1 MKVKDKVIIVTG
13 GGNGLGRAL
22 VLNLLEKDAKIIAV
36 DMNKTALEETVA
48 LSERNEKTLIT
59 CVADITDKTALEFLF
74 EKAMDSFGGVD
85 GIINNAGIIQPFV
98 KLVELDENVIERIVN
113 VNFFGTVNVT
123 KTFLPHLLT
132 RPEAHIVNISSLGG
146 ILPTAGQIIYC
157 ASKAAI
163 KQLSDCL
170 RSELSETNVHVTSIF
185 PGAMA
190 TSIKVNSGLIREW
203 ENTDYERM
211 KNTMQPVVAAEKI
224 VKAMQRNR
232 THVYIG
238 KDSKSMNFIYKIS
251 PKLATQ
257 MIYNQVKYKF
267 EKDKVK

>member
-1 MKVKDKVIIVTG
+1 MEAKDKVIIVTG

-22 VLNLLEKDAKIIAV
+22 VLNLLEKGAKVVAA
-36 DMNKTALEETVA
+36 DMNKAALEETSE
-48 LSERNEKTLIT
+48 LSGQNKDALIT
-59 CVADITDKTALEFLF
+59 QITDITDRASLEILLEKTVDL
-74 EKAMDSFGGVD
+74 FGGVD
-85 GIINNAGIIQPFV
+85 GVINNAGIIQPFV
-98 KLVELDENVIERIVN
+98 KLNGLDFETIERIMN

-146 ILPTAGQIIYC
+146 IVPTAGQIIYC
-157 ASKAAI
+157 ASKAAV

-211 KNTMQPVVAAEKI
+211 KNTMQPTVAAEKI
-224 VKAMQRNR
+224 VKAIQRNR
-232 THVYIG
+232 THVCIG

-267 EKDKVK
+267 EKG